1 MREKGVETGE
11 KPSVFKG
18 LRTFKA
24 TPKPWV
30 AGSNPP
36 APAITEAKRL
46 RFFSFWCV
54 LFCIS
59 LSKAEMTSVFNY
71 FISKNSFS
79 FSVVSV
85 CSNLSVCHSIK
96 KAATVSTQLQKIVR
110 ATANFNCC
118 GSPFIFGGIPKRVFK
133 PTCDNFMRLTPV
145 PIQAFLLREQ
155 CRSALSLRYPLWCD
169 TGMK

>member
-1 MREKGVETGE
+1 MYRLKHRGIAQLVEYR
-11 KPSVFKG
+11 S
-18 LRTFKA
+18 
-24 TPKPWV
+24 PKPWV

-59 LSKAEMTSVFNY
+59 LSKAEMTSVFNS

-85 CSNLSVCHSIK
+85 CSNLSVWYSIK
-96 KAATVSTQLQKIVR
+96 KAADLLHLRTFLS
-110 ATANFNCC
+110 
-118 GSPFIFGGIPKRVFK
+118 FK
-133 PTCDNFMRLTPV
+133 NYFSFSFFFAKPLDFFVQISYT
-145 PIQAFLLREQ
+145 ISAE
-155 CRSALSLRYPLWCD
+155 RSATSGVSPPLSERL
-169 TGMK
+169 

>member
-1 MREKGVETGE
+1 MQNLSFEKHKNFASSNNTIRKNFIASIKHQIKKLQFQTAEFLSKSLQKSRKIKEVEAFS
-11 KPSVFKG
+11 P
-18 LRTFKA
+18 

-59 LSKAEMTSVFNY
+59 LSKAEMTEFFNA
-71 FISKNSFS
+71 FRSKNPISLS
-79 FSVVSV
+79 NNSNH
-85 CSNLSVCHSIK
+85 SNLSVWYSIK
-96 KAATVSTQLQKIVR
+96 KAATVSPELQKSVR

-118 GSPFIFGGIPKRVFK
+118 GSPFIFVYS
-133 PTCDNFMRLTPV
+133 DANFD
-145 PIQAFLLREQ
+145 
-155 CRSALSLRYPLWCD
+155 AL
-169 TGMK
+169 

>member
-1 MREKGVETGE
+1 MQNKKKCDIMYRLKHRGIAQLVEYR
-11 KPSVFKG
+11 S
-18 LRTFKA
+18 
-24 TPKPWV
+24 PKPWV

-59 LSKAEMTSVFNY
+59 LSKAEMTSVFNS

-85 CSNLSVCHSIK
+85 CSNLSVWYSIK
-96 KAATVSTQLQKIVR
+96 KAADLLHLCAFSSFPKY
-110 ATANFNCC
+110 F
-118 GSPFIFGGIPKRVFK
+118 FIFRIFLQNLLTFLFK
-133 PTCDNFMRLTPV
+133 
-145 PIQAFLLREQ
+145 
-155 CRSALSLRYPLWCD
+155 CRIL
-169 TGMK
+169 

>member
-1 MREKGVETGE
+1 MVLREKCVETDKRAGKRE
-11 KPSVFKG
+11 VSKK
-18 LRTFKA
+18 LRA

-59 LSKAEMTSVFNY
+59 LSKAEMTKIFNA
-71 FISKNSFS
+71 FRSKNPFSFS
-79 FSVVSV
+79 FVSV
-85 CSNLSVCHSIK
+85 CSNRSVWYSIK
-96 KAATVSTQLQKIVR
+96 KAATVSPELQKSVR

-118 GSPFIFGGIPKRVFK
+118 ASPFIFVYS
-133 PTCDNFMRLTPV
+133 DANFD
-145 PIQAFLLREQ
+145 
-155 CRSALSLRYPLWCD
+155 AL
-169 TGMK
+169 

>member
-1 MREKGVETGE
+1 MNNIKKRLLTYNKAHRFFIASIKHQRKNRQFKTAEKRSKRGE
-11 KPSVFKG
+11 RAGKCEVSKK
-18 LRTFKA
+18 LRA

-46 RFFSFWCV
+46 RFFSFCCV

-59 LSKAEMTSVFNY
+59 LSKAEMTSVFNS

-85 CSNLSVCHSIK
+85 CSNLSVWYSIK
-96 KAATVSTQLQKIVR
+96 KAAELQKSINLV
-110 ATANFNCC
+110 
-118 GSPFIFGGIPKRVFK
+118 
-133 PTCDNFMRLTPV
+133 
-145 PIQAFLLREQ
+145 
-155 CRSALSLRYPLWCD
+155 
-169 TGMK
+169 

>member
-1 MREKGVETGE
+1 MGRKVRKIERFQTH
-11 KPSVFKG
+11 
-18 LRTFKA
+18 RT

-59 LSKAEMTSVFNY
+59 LSKAEMTEFFNA
-71 FISKNSFS
+71 FRSKNSFS

-85 CSNLSVCHSIK
+85 CSNLSVWYSIK
-96 KAATVSTQLQKIVR
+96 KAAAVASELQKSFR

-118 GSPFIFGGIPKRVFK
+118 GRPFI
-133 PTCDNFMRLTPV
+133 C
-145 PIQAFLLREQ
+145 LLR
-155 CRSALSLRYPLWCD
+155 RNF
-169 TGMK
+169 